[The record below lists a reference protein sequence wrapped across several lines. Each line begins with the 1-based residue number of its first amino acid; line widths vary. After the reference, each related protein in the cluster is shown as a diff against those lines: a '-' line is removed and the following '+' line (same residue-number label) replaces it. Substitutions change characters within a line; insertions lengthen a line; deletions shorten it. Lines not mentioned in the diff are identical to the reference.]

1 MSLAAAGFYGLC
13 SGSMSFINKLA
24 MNTYGFNYPE
34 IIMLAQMSVTV
45 AALKLIH
52 LLGKTDLP
60 NYTRDNARLCFLPSL
75 FYVLNSTFALSALSG
90 MNIPMYN
97 VLKRT
102 GPLFYVFL
110 AVCILKKGWPSASII
125 GAVSL
130 TSAGCVVA
138 GLGDISFDPKAYL
151 FGICSI
157 FLQGI
162 YLTLVQRL
170 GLKDEMST
178 NGILYINSLN
188 CLPFLIIYSLLTSEF
203 KECILF
209 FHSATLQVYLILIF
223 VVTAGCVLNYSQFLC
238 TTMNSAL
245 TTSIVGVVK
254 SVVTTIVGIFAFGG
268 VTLTTNMVLG
278 ISMNIVGAF
287 WYTFAK
293 YRESLVKH
301 IKRIGSAISMS
312 EMGEVPT
319 TATEQKRMHRMS
331 NGHPPSS

>member
-1 MSLAAAGFYGLC
+1 MSLAAACFYGVC

-45 AALKLIH
+45 AALKLVH
-52 LLGKTDLP
+52 LLGKVNLP
-60 NYTRDNARLCFLPSL
+60 AYTKENARLCLFPSL

-102 GPLFYVFL
+102 GPLFYIFL
-110 AVCILKKGWPSASII
+110 AVCILKKGWPSASTI
-125 GAVSL
+125 GAVVL
-130 TSAGCVVA
+130 TTSGCIVA
-138 GLGDISFDPKAYL
+138 GFGDLGFEPRAYL
-151 FGICSI
+151 FGISSM

-178 NGILYINSLN
+178 NGILYVNSIN
-188 CLPFLIIYSLLTSEF
+188 CLPFLVIFSLLTSEF
-203 KECILF
+203 QQCFMF
-209 FHSATLQVYLILIF
+209 FQSATMQVYLTLVF
-223 VVTAGCVLNYSQFLC
+223 VVTAGCILNYSQFLC

-254 SVVTTIVGIFAFGG
+254 SVGTTIIGIFAFGG
-268 VTLTTNMVLG
+268 VTLTTYMMMG
-278 ISMNIVGAF
+278 ISMNIIGAF
-287 WYTFAK
+287 WYTFSK
-293 YRESLVKH
+293 YRESLLGH
-301 IKRIGSAISMS
+301 IKRIGSAISLS
-312 EMGEVPT
+312 EKGGA
-319 TATEQKRMHRMS
+319 TATDQKQHLMS
-331 NGHPPSS
+331 NGHSS